1 MTFKKLSCKFLL
13 FNSFT
18 CLLAFC
24 AYGQQQTTSSSSST
38 APIITININA
48 NQIYQT
54 IDNFGASD
62 AWSFQFLG
70 NWPDAKKEAI
80 ADLLFSTD
88 TTSAG
93 QPKGIGL
100 SLWRYNLGAGSAQ
113 QGNQSGIK
121 DEWRRAESFLDADGN
136 YNFEKQ
142 ASQTWFLKAAKA
154 RGVDKFLGFFNSPPI
169 PFTKNGKAFS
179 SDGSSNISEKSYP
192 AFSHY
197 IAESLKGIRQ
207 KTGILF
213 DYVSPVNEPQWDWKD
228 GGQEGNPYTNSE
240 IYALVKS
247 LNDTLSA
254 QKLSTKISVTEASQ
268 LDYLIRAKDKPSRG
282 SQIDAFFN
290 PKSPTFIG
298 NLSNVK
304 SVIDGHSYFT
314 TSPYAKAV
322 EIRKQLQKKTSANN
336 IGYWMSEYCILGD
349 NDGELDGNG
358 RDLGIVPAL
367 YIARLIHNDLVN
379 AQASA
384 WHWWTAVSA
393 YNYKDGLIYIDKNKN
408 DGNYHQSKM
417 LWALGNFS
425 KFIRPGYQRIGVS
438 STALTDDSKAL
449 LVSAYQN
456 TKTKKIITVV
466 INSSSKPLALKINF
480 KGANV
485 TSLKPYVTSKTADL
499 APNNSLS
506 TATTI
511 SIPPLAIVTL
521 VGNDN

>member
-1 MTFKKLSCKFLL
+1 M
-13 FNSFT
+13 
-18 CLLAFC
+18 
-24 AYGQQQTTSSSSST
+24 
-38 APIITININA
+38 ITIIVNA
-48 NQIYQT
+48 NQTYQT

-70 NWPDAKKEAI
+70 NWPEAKKEAI

-121 DEWRRAESFLDADGN
+121 DEWRRAESFLDANGN
-136 YNFEKQ
+136 YNFDKQ
-142 ASQTWFLKAAKA
+142 ASQTWFLKAAKS

-179 SDGSSNISEKSYP
+179 SDGFSNISEKSYP

-197 IAESLKGIRQ
+197 IAESLKGIMQ

-254 QKLSTKISVTEASQ
+254 QKLSTKISVTEAGQ
-268 LDYLIRAKDKPSRG
+268 LDYLIGAKDKPSRG

-304 SVIDGHSYFT
+304 SVVDGHSYFT

-336 IGYWMSEYCILGD
+336 I
-349 NDGELDGNG
+349 
-358 RDLGIVPAL
+358 
-367 YIARLIHNDLVN
+367 
-379 AQASA
+379 
-384 WHWWTAVSA
+384 
-393 YNYKDGLIYIDKNKN
+393 
-408 DGNYHQSKM
+408 
-417 LWALGNFS
+417 
-425 KFIRPGYQRIGVS
+425 
-438 STALTDDSKAL
+438 
-449 LVSAYQN
+449 
-456 TKTKKIITVV
+456 
-466 INSSSKPLALKINF
+466 
-480 KGANV
+480 
-485 TSLKPYVTSKTADL
+485 
-499 APNNSLS
+499 
-506 TATTI
+506 
-511 SIPPLAIVTL
+511 
-521 VGNDN
+521 

>member
-1 MTFKKLSCKFLL
+1 
-13 FNSFT
+13 
-18 CLLAFC
+18 
-24 AYGQQQTTSSSSST
+24 
-38 APIITININA
+38 
-48 NQIYQT
+48 
-54 IDNFGASD
+54 
-62 AWSFQFLG
+62 
-70 NWPDAKKEAI
+70 
-80 ADLLFSTD
+80 
-88 TTSAG
+88 
-93 QPKGIGL
+93 
-100 SLWRYNLGAGSAQ
+100 
-113 QGNQSGIK
+113 
-121 DEWRRAESFLDADGN
+121 
-136 YNFEKQ
+136 
-142 ASQTWFLKAAKA
+142 
-154 RGVDKFLGFFNSPPI
+154 
-169 PFTKNGKAFS
+169 
-179 SDGSSNISEKSYP
+179 
-192 AFSHY
+192 
-197 IAESLKGIRQ
+197 
-207 KTGILF
+207 
-213 DYVSPVNEPQWDWKD
+213 
-228 GGQEGNPYTNSE
+228 
-240 IYALVKS
+240 
-247 LNDTLSA
+247 
-254 QKLSTKISVTEASQ
+254 
-268 LDYLIRAKDKPSRG
+268 KDKPSRG

-349 NDGELDGNG
+349 NDGEIDGNR

-438 STALTDDSKAL
+438 STALADDSKAL

-456 TKTKKIITVV
+456 TKTKKIVTVV
-466 INSSSKPLALKINF
+466 VNSSTQPLALKINF
-480 KGANV
+480 NGV
-485 TSLKPYVTSKTADL
+485 DVSSLKPYVTSSTANL
-499 APNNSLS
+499 APSPSLS